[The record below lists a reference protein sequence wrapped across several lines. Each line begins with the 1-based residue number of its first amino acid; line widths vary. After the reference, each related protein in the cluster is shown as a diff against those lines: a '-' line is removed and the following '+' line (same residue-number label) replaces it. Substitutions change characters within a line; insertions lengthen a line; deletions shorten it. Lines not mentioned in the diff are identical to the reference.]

1 MTEQWSVFRGHFF
14 MCLKRCNIPRIFMA
28 GMVNLSVW
36 TLGMLCISWHQRST
50 YAEARVHRKMATS
63 DFRQTSQGV
72 EMQTAESLIKDFMS
86 TTTMGSTEADGTNK
100 ASVQKNTAELLGHGI
115 TGSKKETKKVSPKPK
130 VRVLK
135 RKKTATPGAGT
146 NEARTKR
153 SCSRRDGSEQRWCFN
168 STEVQNMRQHIL
180 KFYNPETNLT
190 LTQSS
195 VRIGQRLT
203 YEIQLSKKVTATK
216 DLLKLL
222 PEESPLKDRHFNTCA
237 IVGNSGILLNS
248 SCGQE
253 IDSMD
258 FVIRCNLP
266 QIEGYEKDVGSKANL
281 TTMNPSVIPHDFGK
295 DYRRLSRRLKQVGD
309 QILYVPGLTSPSGEM
324 HVRIITQIVLQ
335 HKLAAKITFPP
346 AGMNTLMKSI
356 WSNAGFETLR
366 PSTGAHMYTLA
377 ATICDQIHMYGF
389 YPFSEDTRGRALGY
403 HYYDTKEM
411 ISNRTHNMPEEF
423 RAFQQLHMRGAL
435 VLHTEPCQ

>member
-1 MTEQWSVFRGHFF
+1 MHQQRSHADRGDMTEQWSVFRGHFF
-14 MCLKRCNIPRIFMA
+14 IRLKRCNTPKMFMA
-28 GMVNLSVW
+28 GMVILSVW
-36 TLGMLCISWHQRST
+36 TLGMLYISWHQRST
-50 YAEARVHRKMATS
+50 YAETRKMATS
-63 DFRQTSQGV
+63 DFRQTSQRV
-72 EMQTAESLIKDFMS
+72 EKQTAKTFLVKYLTATTAIGSVEDDS
-86 TTTMGSTEADGTNK
+86 TNRT
-100 ASVQKNTAELLGHGI
+100 SVQNNRAELSGPWI
-115 TGSKKETKKVSPKPK
+115 
-130 VRVLK
+130 
-135 RKKTATPGAGT
+135 
-146 NEARTKR
+146 TKR
-153 SCSRRDGSEQRWCFN
+153 SCSWRNGSEQRWCFN
-168 STEVQNMRQHIL
+168 GTEVQNMREHIL

-203 YEIQLSKKVTATK
+203 YEILSKKVTATK

-222 PEESPLKDRHFNTCA
+222 PEESPLKDRHFKTCA
-237 IVGNSGILLNS
+237 VVGNSGIVLNS

-266 QIEGYEKDVGSKANL
+266 QIEGYERDVGSKANL

-295 DYRRLSRRLKQVGD
+295 DYHRLSRRLKQVGD

-335 HKLAAKITFPP
+335 HKLEAKITFPA